1 MPHLATELQA
11 QLDAGGPISIWVIN
25 SGGPAPGPAP
35 LASPQEFIHAFAQH
49 LPGSQLM
56 LQLLLPGMREL
67 GYGRIIN
74 VLSTSVKAPLPNLGV
89 SNSIRAA
96 MANWAKTL
104 ARELAADGITVN
116 NVLPGLTRTA
126 RLESL
131 FTYRAQATGK
141 TEEEVAREML
151 LDVPARRFAEPQE
164 FANAVAFLLP
174 RRRHISTVSICR
186 WTAGLPPVSDP
197 TRGSQSLWLPWLCS
211 VVQFFASGQG
221 IFQQTGPGHG
231 ADTTGN
237 RGDPG
242 CPFGGGFKIHIA
254 TQAAIFHAVDTHV
267 DDDGAGLDPLTLDQ
281 TGLADGN
288 HDQIGAAYML
298 FQIMGEAV
306 RHRSGAAG
314 QQQLQRHR
322 ATDDIGGADYRGIQ
336 AVGADT
342 GAFQQTYDAQWGAR
356 AQQRYALGQAA
367 YVVGVEAVHIL
378 VRADTLQQL
387 R

>member
-1 MPHLATELQA
+1 MDLNLSGKRALVGGASQGLGAACAWQLAALGAEVILLARSEDKLAALARELPAEQGQKHSYICADSADMPHLATELQA

-25 SGGPAPGPAP
+25 SGGPAPGPAH
-35 LASPQEFIHAFAQH
+35 LASPLEFIHAFAQH

-164 FANAVAFLLP
+164 FANAVAFL
-174 RRRHISTVSICR
+174 
-186 WTAGLPPVSDP
+186 
-197 TRGSQSLWLPWLCS
+197 
-211 VVQFFASGQG
+211 AS
-221 IFQQTGPGHG
+221 P
-231 ADTTGN
+231 A
-237 RGDPG
+237 
-242 CPFGGGFKIHIA
+242 
-254 TQAAIFHAVDTHV
+254 
-267 DDDGAGLDPLTLDQ
+267 
-281 TGLADGN
+281 
-288 HDQIGAAYML
+288 AAYINGINL
-298 FQIMGEAV
+298 PV
-306 RHRSGAAG
+306 
-314 QQQLQRHR
+314 
-322 ATDDIGGADYRGIQ
+322 DGGAT
-336 AVGADT
+336 AS
-342 GAFQQTYDAQWGAR
+342 
-356 AQQRYALGQAA
+356 L
-367 YVVGVEAVHIL
+367 
-378 VRADTLQQL
+378 
-387 R
+387 